1 MNQNGKSSGLSEAKN
16 NAVNFEHVAIRQQ
29 DEAVV
34 TTASRS

>member
-1 MNQNGKSSGLSEAKN
+1 MKVITFNLN
-16 NAVNFEHVAIRQQ
+16 NAVDFEHVAIRQQ